1 VKRSIFAL
9 CVFAVLNLFLAC
21 NSGQTPSPAT
31 ATASSAAL
39 PSPSAALA
47 AEPAALPKAE
57 LGKPAPELSLPDTAG
72 KMVKLSDHR
81 GKLVVLE
88 WFNPDCP
95 FVRAAH
101 TKGPLVGMAKK
112 QTDAG
117 VVWLAINSS
126 APGRQGH
133 GADKNAAGAKG
144 FGMTHPVLLDE
155 SGRVGRAFGA
165 TNTPHMF
172 VVDDKGV
179 LVYRGAIDNSPDG
192 ESQSPEGDKLINH
205 VEVAL
210 ADLRAGRPVS
220 LKETKAYGCGVK
232 YAPLGP

>member
-1 VKRSIFAL
+1 
-9 CVFAVLNLFLAC
+9 
-21 NSGQTPSPAT
+21 
-31 ATASSAAL
+31 
-39 PSPSAALA
+39 
-47 AEPAALPKAE
+47 
-57 LGKPAPELSLPDTAG
+57 
-72 KMVKLSDHR
+72 
-81 GKLVVLE
+81 
-88 WFNPDCP
+88 
-95 FVRAAH
+95 
-101 TKGPLVGMAKK
+101 MAKK